1 MCLTGYLFL
10 VVYNSSL
17 IAALA
22 ARHRFK
28 RIESGEIEEAWWP
41 RLHSFSVGLE
51 NSPDMKYARTVAA
64 HIGTVHHEIVFTVQE
79 GLDALPDVIRHL
91 ETFDVTTIR
100 AGTPMY
106 LMARKIKS
114 MGIKMVLS
122 GEGADEVFGGYLY
135 FHMAP
140 SAEEFHEE
148 TVRKLF
154 ALSKYDCCRANKA
167 TAAWGVEARVPFL
180 DKEFLRLRDVDK
192 PCRENVSWL
201 KNREGNIA
209 GSIYRSVAAGDLV
222 ASKGAVFRR
231 SGVQLD

>member
-1 MCLTGYLFL
+1 M
-10 VVYNSSL
+10 
-17 IAALA
+17 
-22 ARHRFK
+22 
-28 RIESGEIEEAWWP
+28 
-41 RLHSFSVGLE
+41 
-51 NSPDMKYARTVAA
+51 YARKVAA
-64 HIGTVHHEIVFTVQE
+64 HIDTVHHEIVFTVQD

-106 LMARKIKS
+106 LMARKIKA

-154 ALSKYDCCRANKA
+154 ALSRYDCCRANKA

-180 DKEFLRLRDVDK
+180 DKEFLDYAMSIDPAEKMCPGAKIEKAYCGKLL
-192 PCRENVSWL
+192 PTCCR
-201 KNREGNIA
+201 
-209 GSIYRSVAAGDLV
+209 
-222 ASKGAVFRR
+222 RR
-231 SGVQLD
+231 SCGVKRNSFQTEWGTAGLSACGITPRAKSRIRCSQRRGGGFRCKRRPRRKDTSIGPYSTAFSRIRQPA